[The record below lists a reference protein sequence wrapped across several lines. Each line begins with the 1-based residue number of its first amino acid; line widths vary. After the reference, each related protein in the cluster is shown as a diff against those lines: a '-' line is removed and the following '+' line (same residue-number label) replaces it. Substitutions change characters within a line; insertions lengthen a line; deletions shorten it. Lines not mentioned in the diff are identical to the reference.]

1 MKATKLFKRFVKP
14 FAGITAVFALFFAST
29 TFAAAPSDITLQDI
43 QGNIDT
49 AVVTVASILTDIA
62 LVTGICFIL
71 AAFFKFHQHK
81 VNPNQT
87 PISQGVTLLVIGAA
101 LTAFTV
107 LIPVA
112 TKTIY
117 GKDQTIMKTGGSDMK
132 NLIDGGSSSGPK

>member
-1 MKATKLFKRFVKP
+1 MKATKLFKRCVKP
-14 FAGITAVFALFFAST
+14 FAGVTALFALFFAST
-29 TFAAAPSDITLQDI
+29 TFAADITLQDI

-112 TKTIY
+112 TQTIY
-117 GKDQTIMKTGGSDMK
+117 GKGQPIMKTGGTDMK
-132 NLIDGGSSSGPK
+132 KLIDGGSSSPN

>member
-1 MKATKLFKRFVKP
+1 MKATKLFKRF
-14 FAGITAVFALFFAST
+14 AGISAVFALFFAST
-29 TFAAAPSDITLQDI
+29 TFAADVTLQDI

-112 TKTIY
+112 TQSIY
-117 GKDQTIMKTGGSDMK
+117 GKGQAIMKTGGADMK
-132 NLIDGGSSSGPK
+132 TLIDGGNAK